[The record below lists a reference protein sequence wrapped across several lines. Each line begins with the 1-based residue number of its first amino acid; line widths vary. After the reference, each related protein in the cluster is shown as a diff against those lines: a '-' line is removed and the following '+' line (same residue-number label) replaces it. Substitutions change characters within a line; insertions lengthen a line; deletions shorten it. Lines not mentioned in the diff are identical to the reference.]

1 MGGCIL
7 LEYAGNVG
15 GRVLAVGVHEHQDL
29 ATGGAGATL
38 DRRAIAHGVGGAQH
52 GGAVFGGD
60 LGGGV
65 GGAVIHHDQLGAGDR
80 IAQRRQGLAQA
91 VGLVSFRKANKREVR
106 QYENA
111 K

>member
-1 MGGCIL
+1 MQACATAAPSPSGSAMPASRNI
-7 LEYAGNVG
+7 ARP
-15 GRVLAVGVHEHQDL
+15 GRPSRE
-29 ATGGAGATL
+29 
-38 DRRAIAHGVGGAQH
+38 
-52 GGAVFGGD
+52 
-60 LGGGV
+60 GGGV